1 MNSTFGIYK
10 TFPFEC
16 IQKTLPVA
24 VDLGK
29 ELNVKTSFY
38 SFKLEPGKVT
48 LETLQ
53 CHFFFAKDFCQG
65 LMNLSALEI
74 RDFNR
79 LVNVDMKILA
89 TGSIPSRYFYV
100 SHRVSYLE
108 T

>member
-16 IQKTLPVA
+16 IQKTLPVV

-38 SFKLEPGKVT
+38 SFKLEPVKVS
-48 LETLQ
+48 LENVI
-53 CHFFFAKDFCQG
+53 FFAKYFCQG

-74 RDFNR
+74 RDF
-79 LVNVDMKILA
+79 K
-89 TGSIPSRYFYV
+89 
-100 SHRVSYLE
+100 
-108 T
+108 

>member
-38 SFKLEPGKVT
+38 SFKLEPVKVS

-53 CHFFFAKDFCQG
+53 CHFFAKDFCQG

-79 LVNVDMKILA
+79 LVNVDMENLSDWLHSIKIFLCI
-89 TGSIPSRYFYV
+89 SQSEL
-100 SHRVSYLE
+100 S
-108 T
+108 

>member
-1 MNSTFGIYK
+1 
-10 TFPFEC
+10 
-16 IQKTLPVA
+16 
-24 VDLGK
+24 
-29 ELNVKTSFY
+29 
-38 SFKLEPGKVT
+38 
-48 LETLQ
+48 
-53 CHFFFAKDFCQG
+53 
-65 LMNLSALEI
+65 MNLSALEI

>member
-16 IQKTLPVA
+16 IQKTLPVV

-38 SFKLEPGKVT
+38 SFKLEPVKVS
-48 LETLQ
+48 LENVI
-53 CHFFFAKDFCQG
+53 FFAKDFCQG

-79 LVNVDMKILA
+79 LVNVDMENLSDWLHSIKIFLCI
-89 TGSIPSRYFYV
+89 SQSEL
-100 SHRVSYLE
+100 S
-108 T
+108 